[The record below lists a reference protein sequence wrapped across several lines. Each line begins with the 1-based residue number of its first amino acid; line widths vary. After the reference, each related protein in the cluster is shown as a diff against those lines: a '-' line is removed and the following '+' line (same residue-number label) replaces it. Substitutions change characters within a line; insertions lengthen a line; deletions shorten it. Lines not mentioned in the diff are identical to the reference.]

1 MGKKKLSKKKIKF
14 FENQINKTI
23 KNYSK
28 KHTPNVDEIKK
39 LKCQTVEPWKRILG
53 IIIGLG
59 FLALSLILIKKH
71 PLEFFIPFVCVLI
84 SLIIVTAAIIG
95 SKKTVDEILMQTGD
109 GILRGILDSL

>member
-1 MGKKKLSKKKIKF
+1 MGKRHLSKKKLKF

-28 KHTPNVDEIKK
+28 KHTLNAEEIKK

-53 IIIGLG
+53 VIFGFIIFVFTAIKVKE
-59 FLALSLILIKKH
+59 FPLALNLLLVVLGLI
-71 PLEFFIPFVCVLI
+71 FVIASVM
-84 SLIIVTAAIIG
+84 G
-95 SKKTVDEILMQTGD
+95 NKKTVDELITQAGD